1 MTLLGA
7 GQAAATVAV
16 AVALAR
22 IVTGRD
28 ALPLLAAAFLARA
41 GLVWAEQVVA
51 QRTAARVTDDL
62 RRATLHAALRRG
74 PARVA
79 SYGSGRLTA
88 ALTGGVDALRPWF
101 TGYLPALVLGA
112 VLPPL
117 VIVAMAVVDPLSAVI
132 ALVTLPLVPVLGAL
146 IGWATQRRAR
156 QAWAADAQLAGHFLD
171 VLRGLATLR
180 VFGRA
185 QRQTAVVRELTDRH
199 RSATVRVLRVAFL
212 SSTALDLLGTLSV
225 GLIAVEAGLRV
236 ASGSLDLGAALL
248 VILLA
253 PEAYRPLREV
263 AARFHASADATA
275 VIADVD
281 EMLGGEEAAYL
292 PARGGDGERPG
303 VYSSRLRVRHP
314 GMTSDAL
321 TLDALGVRDH
331 EIVALRGPSGA
342 GKTTL
347 LRVLAGLHP
356 ATPAQPH
363 PTTPAQAHPTARAEL
378 HPGAGGRVELTGPGV
393 LYLPQRPALPHV
405 RTVADVFP
413 GAGPAEIRAALRT
426 AGLDGE
432 VTPATVLG
440 EHGSGVSA
448 GQRQRLAL
456 AALLRAAARR
466 PVVLLLDEPTA
477 HLDAEA
483 ERTVIA
489 QLRAAARRGCAVL
502 VVAHR
507 PALLAEA
514 DRVVDVLPPRTSTAT
529 SALASASTSTP
540 TSASTSTS
548 ACTSTSTSAA
558 TVVSSAP
565 APRPDSHGAA
575 RPRKMWLLPTAAVS
589 PTAAVALGAAA
600 WLAGLVLTGAAA
612 WLLVRAATLPP
623 VLTLSA
629 AVVLVRGAAVARPLL
644 RYLERLVAHDV
655 AFARLGRW
663 RSRVYAD
670 LVPRVPGPRS
680 RRRGDLLTRV
690 GADVDARADGLLR
703 GRLPALSAALTLAV
717 ATVAAVAVA
726 PAVVLPLGAGLLIS
740 AVAAPAL
747 AAWHAARAEAAT
759 GRARAELRDAVV
771 ETVDGIEE
779 LALRGGEALDV
790 PDRRSRALARR
801 EARAARAAG
810 AAAALSLVGWGL
822 AVTGT
827 AVVLQRTGGISP
839 EWAAVLLLAV
849 VALGEPVATLPEA
862 AIARRRAA
870 GARSRL
876 AALRTPRPPATQ
888 TPPESAG
895 VTVRGLVAGWDPG
908 RRPALR
914 GVDLDLPP
922 GARVAVLGPSGG
934 GKSTLAAV
942 LAGLLDPREG
952 TVRRPAPTVLVG
964 DESDHVFASTVRE
977 NLRLANPAAT
987 DPELTAALDR
997 VGLGPWLA
1005 GLPGGLD
1012 TRLGAG
1018 GGTISGGQRRRLATA
1033 RAVLAGPRLLLLDE
1047 PTEGLDEAG
1056 AAALMADLLDAAGDC
1071 TVLLFTHRTEGL
1083 DRVDATYRLSDGRL
1097 VGCDVRTPVG

>member
-1 MTLLGA
+1 MRPAPVDPRLLRHARSGRTGIGVLTLIGA
-7 GQAAATVAV
+7 GQAVATVTV

-28 ALPLLAAAFLARA
+28 AIALLAAAFVARA
-41 GLVWAEQVVA
+41 ALTWAEQVVA
-51 QRTAARVTDDL
+51 QRTAARVTDEL
-62 RRATLHAALRRG
+62 RRTTLRAALRHG

-79 SYGSGRLTA
+79 SFGSGRLAA

-101 TGYLPALVLGA
+101 TGYLPALVLA
-112 VLPPL
+112 AALPSL
-117 VIVAMAVVDPLSAVI
+117 VVVAMAVVDPASAAI
-132 ALVTLPLVPVLGAL
+132 TLVTLPLVPVLGAL
-146 IGWATQRRAR
+146 IGWATRKRADE
-156 QAWAADAQLAGHFLD
+156 AWAADSRLAGHFLD
-171 VLRGLATLR
+171 VVHGLATLR
-180 VFGRA
+180 IFGRA
-185 QRQTAVVRELTDRH
+185 HRQTAVVRELTDHH

-236 ASGSLDLGAALL
+236 AAGGMELGAALL

-281 EMLGGEEAAYL
+281 EMLGEDAAYL
-292 PARGGDGERPG
+292 PARAGDGDRPG
-303 VYSSRLRVRHP
+303 VCASRLRVRYPDAHA
-314 GMTSDAL
+314 DAL
-321 TLDALGVRDH
+321 ALDALIVRDH

-356 ATPAQPH
+356 ATA
-363 PTTPAQAHPTARAEL
+363 
-378 HPGAGGRVELTGPGV
+378 GRVELTGPGV

-413 GAGPAEIRAALRT
+413 GARPDEVRSALRMV
-426 AGLDGE
+426 GLEEE

-477 HLDAEA
+477 HLDAAA
-483 ERTVIA
+483 EGVVIV

-514 DRVVDVLPPRTSTAT
+514 DRIVDVTPPRVDATAAGA
-529 SALASASTSTP
+529 SALTAP
-540 TSASTSTS
+540 P
-548 ACTSTSTSAA
+548 AA
-558 TVVSSAP
+558 AP
-565 APRPDSHGAA
+565 PQRGSHPVR
-575 RPRKMWLLPTAAVS
+575 RPRKMVVGPGT
-589 PTAAVALGAAA
+589 AVALGTAA
-600 WLAGLVLTGAAA
+600 WLAGIVLTGAAA
-612 WLLVRAATLPP
+612 WLLVRAAALPP
-623 VLTLSA
+623 VLTLST
-629 AVVLVRGAAVARPLL
+629 AVVLVRGSAVARPLL
-644 RYLERLVAHDV
+644 RYLERLVSHDV
-655 AFARLGRW
+655 AFARLADW
-663 RSRVYAD
+663 RSRVFAD
-670 LVPRVPGPRS
+670 LIPRVPGPGT
-680 RRRGDLLTRV
+680 RRRGDLLTRI
-690 GADVDARADGLLR
+690 GADVDARVDGLLR

-717 ATVAAVAVA
+717 ATAVAVA
-726 PAVVLPLGAGLLIS
+726 GVPAVALPLGAGLLIS
-740 AVAAPAL
+740 AVGAPAL
-747 AAWHAARAEAAT
+747 AAWHATRTEAAT

-779 LALRGGEALDV
+779 LAGRGGHALDV
-790 PDRRSRALARR
+790 PDRRSRTLARW
-801 EARAARAAG
+801 ETRAARAAG
-810 AAAALSLVGWGL
+810 AAAALNLLGTGV
-822 AVTGT
+822 AVVGT
-827 AVVLQRTGGISP
+827 AVVLRDTSGISP

-849 VALGEPVATLPEA
+849 VALGEPTSALPDA

-870 GARSRL
+870 GARERL
-876 AALRTPRPPATQ
+876 ADIRQQRPSATRTPA
-888 TPPESAG
+888 ESAG
-895 VTVRGLVAGWDPG
+895 VVVRGLVAGWDPE

-922 GARVAVLGPSGG
+922 GATVAVLGPSGG

-942 LAGLLDPREG
+942 LAGLLDPRAG
-952 TVRRPAPTVLVG
+952 TVSRPARTVLVG
-964 DESDHVFASTVRE
+964 DEADHVFASTVRE
-977 NLRLANPAAT
+977 NLRLAKPAAT
-987 DPELTAALDR
+987 DPELGAALTR

-1005 GLPGGLD
+1005 GLPQGLD
-1012 TRLGAG
+1012 TWLGAG
-1018 GGTISGGQRRRLATA
+1018 GGTVSGGQRRRLATA
-1033 RAVLAGPRLLLLDE
+1033 RAVLAEPRLLLLDE

-1056 AAALMADLLDAAGDC
+1056 AAALMADLLDAAQGC
-1071 TVLLFTHRTEGL
+1071 TVVLFTHRTEGL
-1083 DRVDATYRLSDGRL
+1083 DRVDAAYRLRDGRL
-1097 VGCDVRTPVG
+1097 SPTVTASRRCLRPVARR